1 LAQPSRRS
9 LQRWRI
15 NRDRNA
21 ERRIR
26 GVGSLGGALMFD
38 VAAIA
43 IAIACFAFIFILL
56 YALERV

>member
-1 LAQPSRRS
+1 LDQPSRRS

-15 NRDRNA
+15 NRDRTA

-26 GVGSLGGALMFD
+26 GVGSPGRSLMFD
-38 VAAIA
+38 LAAIA

-56 YALERV
+56 YALEKV